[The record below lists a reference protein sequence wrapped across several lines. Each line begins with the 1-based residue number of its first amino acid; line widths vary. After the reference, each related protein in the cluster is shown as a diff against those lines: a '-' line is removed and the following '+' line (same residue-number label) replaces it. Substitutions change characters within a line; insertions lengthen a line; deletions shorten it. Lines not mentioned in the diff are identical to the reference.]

1 MCPQPLQTAAVM
13 TLTWGEE
20 SHPKPEPFLQLV
32 LFPGNWQQAKISWSE
47 KTLPN
52 MSNLQIEKKK
62 KAPTNKCCSI
72 CTAHR
77 QPQGVGCHRV
87 GLGAQHPTCPRT
99 LGWHLLGASGQ
110 GLMTWG
116 CPFVSGRKIIA

>member
-20 SHPKPEPFLQLV
+20 RHPKPEPFLQLV

-62 KAPTNKCCSI
+62 KKPQQISAAPFV
-72 CTAHR
+72 
-77 QPQGVGCHRV
+77 QPTGSHRV
-87 GLGAQHPTCPRT
+87 WGATES
-99 LGWHLLGASGQ
+99 GWVLSTPHAPGHLDG
-110 GLMTWG
+110 T
-116 CPFVSGRKIIA
+116 F